1 MVFRFE
7 HELKLNNYNNIRIGL
22 ILINTAE
29 EIKDVYA
36 RYMQNHANITNLI
49 KNVHI
54 LLYSETLELSWNIE
68 PNRTEPNSIELARIS
83 SIGTN
88 RIFSIFRCF
97 FELSSIELNS

>member
-1 MVFRFE
+1 LVFRFE

-68 PNRTEPNSIELARIS
+68 PNRTEPNSIKLARIS
-83 SIGTN
+83 SIEAN

-97 FELSSIELNS
+97 FELSPIEPNS

>member
-68 PNRTEPNSIELARIS
+68 PNRTESNSIELVRS
-83 SIGTN
+83 N
-88 RIFSIFRCF
+88 RIEFFQYFDVFS
-97 FELSSIELNS
+97 S